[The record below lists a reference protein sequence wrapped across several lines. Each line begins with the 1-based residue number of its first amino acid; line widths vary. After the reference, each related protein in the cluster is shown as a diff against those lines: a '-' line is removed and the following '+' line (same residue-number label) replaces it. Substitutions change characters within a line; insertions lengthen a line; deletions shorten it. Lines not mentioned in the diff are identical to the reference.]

1 MENNLKNFESLCSIS
16 KANKLLQINYESES
30 VNHFQSCPTLWN
42 PIDCSPPGSSVQ
54 GIVQIRILEWVAIP
68 FSRGSSQSREW
79 TQISF
84 IGGRF
89 FTIWATRE
97 VKVYYHGLVSALTRG
112 LDAKSRAGP
121 LPTLPPGSRQSLTC
135 LSKPWPQK
143 KDFKGS
149 LLSFLGLG
157 GGRETDGETWVADGE
172 TPHNWAPSC
181 LWGSS
186 PSYLSQAS
194 LPSIL
199 LWQSEAQEEYF
210 EDFLWT
216 DL

>member
-1 MENNLKNFESLCSIS
+1 MDYS
-16 KANKLLQINYESES
+16 
-30 VNHFQSCPTLWN
+30 
-42 PIDCSPPGSSVQ
+42 SPVSFVQ
-54 GIVQIRILEWVAIP
+54 GIVQVRILGWVAIP
-68 FSRGSSQSREW
+68 FSRGSSQSRDQ
-79 TQISF
+79 TQISC

-89 FTIWATRE
+89 FTIWATGG
-97 VKVYYHGLVSALTRG
+97 VKVYCHGLVSALTRG
-112 LDAKSRAGP
+112 LEAKSRAGP
-121 LPTLPPGSRQSLTC
+121 PPTLPPGSRQSLTC

-143 KDFKGS
+143 KDVKGS
-149 LLSFLGLG
+149 LWSFLAWEGV
-157 GGRETDGETWVADGE
+157 EKTDGETWVADGE

-181 LWGSS
+181 LQGSS

-194 LPSIL
+194 LLPSIL

>member
-1 MENNLKNFESLCSIS
+1 M
-16 KANKLLQINYESES
+16 
-30 VNHFQSCPTLWN
+30 
-42 PIDCSPPGSSVQ
+42 DCSPPGCSVH
-54 GIVQIRILEWVAIP
+54 GILHARIPKWVARRS
-68 FSRGSSQSREW
+68 SRGSSQSRDG
-79 TQISF
+79 TQIFF

-97 VKVYYHGLVSALTRG
+97 VKVHYNGLVSALTRS
-112 LDAKSRAGP
+112 LEAKNRAGL
-121 LPTLPPGSRQSLTC
+121 LPILPPGSRQSLTC

-157 GGRETDGETWVADGE
+157 RGRETDGETWVADGE

-181 LWGSS
+181 LQGSS